1 MNELGE
7 VPPEPSRQ
15 QRGSSWLWTPMNE
28 YTSVLERGA
37 VVSHV
42 LFAEISAHNHTLVR
56 EVVCRPVHD
65 LSVQEPTQGQRMA
78 VLLRCFEAM
87 RRHFVTWF

>member
-1 MNELGE
+1 
-7 VPPEPSRQ
+7 
-15 QRGSSWLWTPMNE
+15 
-28 YTSVLERGA
+28 
-37 VVSHV
+37 
-42 LFAEISAHNHTLVR
+42 
-56 EVVCRPVHD
+56 